1 MYPRPTFTRDDRMA
15 SSLGMLVKKVA
26 ASRAVISSVSA
37 MFFPL

>member
-1 MYPRPTFTRDDRMA
+1 MA

-26 ASRAVISSVSA
+26 ASWAVISRVSA